1 VEGGRVSLAG
11 KIKLTAEE
19 MRYIALFES
28 ITGATAKDC
37 IIDDR
42 QNKLVFI
49 TKEREGGLAVGRYG
63 GKVKILKRMTGR
75 DIDIIEYSDNPV
87 DFIKNAFIPVKVQD
101 VRLTEKLDGRKIV
114 VVKIDER
121 EKGLAIGRKGER
133 ANRIRQLARKY
144 FNIDNVIII

>member
-1 VEGGRVSLAG
+1 VAG

-28 ITGATAKDC
+28 VTGATAKDC
-37 IIDDR
+37 IIDDK
-42 QNKLVFI
+42 QNKLIFI
-49 TKEREGGLAVGRYG
+49 TKEKEGGLAVGKSG
-63 GKVKILKRMTGR
+63 GKVKVLKRMTGK
-75 DIDIIEYSDNPV
+75 DIDIIEYSDDPV
-87 DFIKNAFIPVKVQD
+87 EFVKNAFMPVKVQEI
-101 VRLTEKLDGRKIV
+101 RLTEKLDGRKIV

-144 FNIDNVIII
+144 FNIDNVIIV